1 MSSQMNA
8 VHEAARLAMGDHRAA
23 DPHLRRSRLSTS
35 SLHQRLLIS
44 TAAGLLLVILTV
56 TVLAR

>member
-23 DPHLRRSRLSTS
+23 DPHSRRRRRSAS
-35 SLHQRLLIS
+35 SPHQRLLAS
-44 TAAGLLLVILTV
+44 VAAGLLLV
-56 TVLAR
+56 VLAVLVFAR